1 MAHRASDWRPVRS
14 PRGVY
19 WWNVDTDE
27 TTAVGAPRPVG
38 DTAIGASRVDA
49 FAPVSGGL
57 VSQVASAFVL
67 GAGVSVGFAAVGV
80 AFRVFGG

>member
-1 MAHRASDWRPVRS
+1 VRS
-14 PRGVY
+14 PQGIY

-27 TTAVGAPRPVG
+27 TTAVGAPRPTG
-38 DTAIGASRVDA
+38 NTAIGAPRGAFVPMDA
-49 FAPVSGGL
+49 AGGGV

-80 AFRVFGG
+80 AFRIFGG